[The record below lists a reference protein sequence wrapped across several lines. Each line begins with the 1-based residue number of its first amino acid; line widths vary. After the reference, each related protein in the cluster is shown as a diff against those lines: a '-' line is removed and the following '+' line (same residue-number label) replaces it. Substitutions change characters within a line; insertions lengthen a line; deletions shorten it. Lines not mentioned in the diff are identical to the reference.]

1 LRFQTTKILRP
12 IANGDFQRL
21 DFALEERF
29 ETYLSVVG
37 GVIICDHGRHLFFSD
52 EGDVKR

>member
-1 LRFQTTKILRP
+1 
-12 IANGDFQRL
+12 
-21 DFALEERF
+21 
-29 ETYLSVVG
+29 LSGVG